1 MTSWQDQQ
9 TREGAGGAVD
19 ASTGAPMSRRAMREA
34 ERRAAEALAEQQ
46 PHPSG
51 VVDFEA
57 HDFGQKFAP
66 DQEFAV
72 GDTQD
77 IWAALTRG
85 QRPAPQQT
93 GDLTA
98 FRSGVPATPAAPRQD
113 GSSVSSELL
122 DRVRDAVLRR
132 DAPIAPPAAARPV
145 TAPQPAAPQRPA
157 AFQAPT
163 GFPQPAVPPYPQPG
177 SGDDRYGVDAQGLT
191 RRQRREA
198 AIADQREDGLPSD
211 LFDPR
216 RAAPQPVQQPQQPAG
231 FEGFD
236 YEDDG
241 YYDEPYL
248 PEPTIAIPRQAT
260 DLDAPSHTTNPISLP
275 HAFTEPA
282 GDDAITFSSPVRV
295 APAEQVDRWGAA
307 QVDPAF
313 VEPEDRWDD
322 ADQQVYEPR
331 GYEPR
336 GYAAGPI
343 PAQPVMP
350 FVEPQSPYDA
360 APTPASPYQAVSFQ
374 PAPFQPAQFD
384 AAQFQNPQLGPPSEV
399 TDLAGFEALI
409 RKARQQPQAPTP
421 VQQTPGQSG
430 QQGPGLA
437 WADEEQVQEGFTGLL
452 SRSVQ
457 GSHGSANALILPNDP
472 QPDLT
477 KAVSASGDIF
487 ITGSMNLPRSLST
500 TGAPSDLYDSHE
512 IDRLYEASQDEPA
525 AGVAPVRASKAV
537 SGAPHD
543 RGFAS
548 APRRRGNVLPT
559 VLAIVAGAMAVGVV
573 TLLVGS
579 WVLKLF

>member
-19 ASTGAPMSRRAMREA
+19 ASSGAPMSRRAAREA
-34 ERRAAEALAEQQ
+34 ERRAAEALAARQQ
-46 PHPSG
+46 HPSG

-57 HDFGQKFAP
+57 HDFSPEFAP
-66 DQEFAV
+66 DQEFNV

-85 QRPAPQQT
+85 QRPEPQQT

-98 FRSGVPATPAAPRQD
+98 FRSGVPATPAAQRSD
-113 GSSVSSELL
+113 SSSVSGELL

-132 DAPIAPPAAARPV
+132 DASAAPGAAARPA
-145 TAPQPAAPQRPA
+145 TAPQPFAPHQASAFPHPA
-157 AFQAPT
+157 SA
-163 GFPQPAVPPYPQPG
+163 
-177 SGDDRYGVDAQGLT
+177 DDRYGDDPHGLT

-198 AIADQREDGLPSD
+198 EIAEQREDGLPND
-211 LFDPR
+211 LFDPTR
-216 RAAPQPVQQPQQPAG
+216 MASGSQAVQPQRAG
-231 FEGFD
+231 FEGYD
-236 YEDDG
+236 YDDDG
-241 YYDEPYL
+241 YYDEPYQ
-248 PEPTIAIPRQAT
+248 PEPTIAIARQAT
-260 DLDAPSHTTNPISLP
+260 DLDAPSRTTNPISLP
-275 HAFTEPA
+275 QAFTEPA
-282 GDDAITFSSPVRV
+282 GDDAITFSSPVPV
-295 APAEQVDRWGAA
+295 APAEHRTGWGAA

-313 VEPEDRWDD
+313 MEPDDRWQDEEQ
-322 ADQQVYEPR
+322 AYEPR
-331 GYEPR
+331 AYEPR

-343 PAQPVMP
+343 PAQPAMP
-350 FVEPQSPYDA
+350 FVEPQS
-360 APTPASPYQAVSFQ
+360 
-374 PAPFQPAQFD
+374 
-384 AAQFQNPQLGPPSEV
+384 QFQDPQLGPPSEV

-409 RKARQQPQAPTP
+409 RKARQQPQAPAP
-421 VQQTPGQSG
+421 VR
-430 QQGPGLA
+430 QQGPALA
-437 WADEEQVQEGFTGLL
+437 WADEQDVQEGFTGLL

-477 KAVSASGDIF
+477 HAVSANGDIF

-500 TGAPSDLYDSHE
+500 TGAPSNLYDSHE

>member
-9 TREGAGGAVD
+9 TRNGASGALD
-19 ASTGAPMSRRAMREA
+19 ASSGAPMSRREAREA
-34 ERRAAEALAEQQ
+34 ERRAAEALAQKQ

-51 VVDFEA
+51 VVDFDA
-57 HDFGQKFAP
+57 HDFAAEFAP
-66 DQEFAV
+66 DQEFNV

-85 QRPAPQQT
+85 QRAAAEQT
-93 GDLTA
+93 GEQPA
-98 FRSGVPATPAAPRQD
+98 FRAGVPEAPAAPRAD
-113 GSSVSSELL
+113 DSSVSGELL

-132 DAPIAPPAAARPV
+132 GAEPQAPVR
-145 TAPQPAAPQRPA
+145 PAAPQEPVA
-157 AFQAPT
+157 TGQQPQAFSSPSAFDT
-163 GFPQPAVPPYPQPG
+163 GQ
-177 SGDDRYGVDAQGLT
+177 SLT
-191 RRQRREA
+191 RRQRRELE
-198 AIADQREDGLPSD
+198 IADQREDGLPGE
-211 LFDPR
+211 LFADPR
-216 RAAPQPVQQPQQPAG
+216 RAPSGAQPVVPQQPAG
-231 FEGFD
+231 FEGED

-248 PEPTIAIPRQAT
+248 PEPTVVIPRQAT

-275 HAFTEPA
+275 QAFTEPV
-282 GDDAITFSSPVRV
+282 GDDSLTFSSPVPV
-295 APAEQVDRWGAA
+295 APAEHRDEWGAA
-307 QVDPAF
+307 RVDPAF
-313 VEPEDRWDD
+313 VQPQAWSAEVDEYDDDEDDYD
-322 ADQQVYEPR
+322 PQAYEPR
-331 GYEPR
+331 AFTP
-336 GYAAGPI
+336 GPT
-343 PAQPVMP
+343 PAQPAMP
-350 FVEPQSPYDA
+350 FVEPQS
-360 APTPASPYQAVSFQ
+360 
-374 PAPFQPAQFD
+374 QFHD
-384 AAQFQNPQLGPPSEV
+384 PQIGPPSEV

-409 RKARQQPQAPTP
+409 RKARQQPQAPQP
-421 VQQTPGQSG
+421 AASNPA
-430 QQGPGLA
+430 LA
-437 WADEEQVQEGFTGLL
+437 WADEEDVQEGFTGLL

-477 KAVSASGDIF
+477 QAVSANGDIF

-543 RGFAS
+543 RSFAA
-548 APRRRGNVLPT
+548 APRRGSNLLPT